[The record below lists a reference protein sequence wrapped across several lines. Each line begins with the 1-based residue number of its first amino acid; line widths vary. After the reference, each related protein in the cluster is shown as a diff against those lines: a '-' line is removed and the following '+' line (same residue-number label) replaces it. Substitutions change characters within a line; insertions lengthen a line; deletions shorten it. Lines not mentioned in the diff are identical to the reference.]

1 MYRSLFWFLLPLVIT
16 ELIYELGIQVING
29 GIARV
34 PRPTETLAAY
44 GIAWGLTSFLAGT
57 VSQTRQMSMVLV
69 RDRATFHTVFR
80 CVAGFGGVH
89 FLILA
94 CLAFTPV
101 GLWVI
106 DELHAVDPT
115 LGGTVRR
122 ALGYLLPIPLIVGI
136 TRFLSGLLLR
146 VRRTDIVSYAMMAG
160 ISMSV
165 VSVFLFLPTPTVQA
179 DPILLPVVATYFGV
193 LTELAVIIYGYRRF
207 ARRSL
212 HRAGRTEGENAVG
225 QDAGA
230 ESARQDATGEQAGH
244 DVAGERVDQDAGG
257 ERVTRRPATD
267 GEQATRRPHTLTA
280 AYVLRFYWP
289 LAITIGIQALSRPI
303 INLFV
308 ARGTDGTESLAVLT
322 IVYALAHLP
331 YGWLNELKNLPP
343 AFQRQDPDARI
354 IRRFTAVCGLISF
367 GAMAL
372 MFWTPVRFYLLETL
386 IGVDHDFAVRCTVP
400 LIIFSFFP
408 LAVTIRSYL
417 HGIALRDH
425 RTGAIAPSG
434 PARAGAVVI
443 VVNVLALFD
452 LHGAIRG
459 VAALYSGFVVETI
472 VVRWRMGRRRVA
484 TARSD

>member
-44 GIAWGLTSFLAGT
+44 GIAWGLTSFLTGT

-69 RDRATFHTVFR
+69 RDRTTFHTVFR
-80 CVAGFGGVH
+80 CVAGFGGAH
-89 FLILA
+89 FLILVS
-94 CLAFTPV
+94 LAFTPV

-106 DELHAVDPT
+106 DELHAVDPI

-146 VRRTDIVSYAMMAG
+146 ARRTDIVSYAMMAG

-165 VSVFLFLPTPTVQA
+165 LSVFLFLPTPAVQT

-207 ARRSL
+207 VRRSL
-212 HRAGRTEGENAVG
+212 HRGDRDGAAEGEQAAG
-225 QDAGA
+225 QDAG
-230 ESARQDATGEQAGH
+230 G
-244 DVAGERVDQDAGG
+244 V
-257 ERVTRRPATD
+257 PAT
-267 GEQATRRPHTLTA
+267 RKPLPLTA

-308 ARGTDGTESLAVLT
+308 ARGADGTESLAVLT

-343 AFQRQDPDARI
+343 AFQRQDPDGRI
-354 IRRFTAVCGLISF
+354 IRRFTAVCGMISF
-367 GAMAL
+367 ASMAL
-372 MFWTPVRFYLLETL
+372 MFWTPVRFFLLETL

-408 LAVTIRSYL
+408 LAVTVRSYL

-425 RTGAIAPSG
+425 RTSAIAPSG
-434 PARAGAVVI
+434 PARAGAIVI

-459 VAALYSGFVVETI
+459 VAALYSGFVTETI
-472 VVRWRMGRRRVA
+472 VVRWRMGRSRFKPGRQ
-484 TARSD
+484 R

>member
-44 GIAWGLTSFLAGT
+44 GIAWGLTSFLTGT

-89 FLILA
+89 FLVLA

-106 DELHAVDPT
+106 DELHAVDPA
-115 LGGTVRR
+115 LGSTVRR
-122 ALGYLLPIPLIVGI
+122 ALGFLLPIPLIVGI

-165 VSVFLFLPTPTVQA
+165 VSVFLFLPTPTVQT
-179 DPILLPVVATYFGV
+179 DPILLPVMATYFGV
-193 LTELAVIIYGYRRF
+193 LTELVVIIYGYRRF

-212 HRAGRTEGENAVG
+212 HRGGSTEGERAAG
-225 QDAGA
+225 QDAGGVLA
-230 ESARQDATGEQAGH
+230 GQNEGGEPARLE
-244 DVAGERVDQDAGG
+244 AGG
-257 ERVTRRPATD
+257 GPISRRPY
-267 GEQATRRPHTLTA
+267 PLTA

-289 LAITIGIQALSRPI
+289 LAVTIGIQALSRPI

-308 ARGTDGTESLAVLT
+308 ARGADGTESLAVLT

-354 IRRFTAVCGLISF
+354 IRRFTAVCGVISF
-367 GAMAL
+367 GTMAL
-372 MFWTPVRFYLLETL
+372 MFWTPVRFFLLETL
-386 IGVDHDFAVRCTVP
+386 IGVDHEFAVRCTVP

-408 LAVTIRSYL
+408 LAVTVRSYL

-425 RTGAIAPSG
+425 RTSAIAPSG
-434 PARAGAVVI
+434 PARAGAIVI
-443 VVNVLALFD
+443 VVNALALFD

-459 VAALYSGFVVETI
+459 VAALYSGFVVEAI
-472 VVRWRMGRRRVA
+472 VVRWRMGRC
-484 TARSD
+484 RSA

>member
-44 GIAWGLTSFLAGT
+44 GIAWGLTSFLTGT

-89 FLILA
+89 FLILVS
-94 CLAFTPV
+94 LAFTPV

-106 DELHAVDPT
+106 DELHAVDPI

-146 VRRTDIVSYAMMAG
+146 ARRTDIVSYAMMAG

-165 VSVFLFLPTPTVQA
+165 LSVFLFLPTPAVQT

-193 LTELAVIIYGYRRF
+193 LTELAVIFYGYRRF
-207 ARRSL
+207 VRRSL
-212 HRAGRTEGENAVG
+212 HRGDRGGAAEGE
-225 QDAGA
+225 Q
-230 ESARQDATGEQAGH
+230 
-244 DVAGERVDQDAGG
+244 VAGQDAGG
-257 ERVTRRPATD
+257 EPVTRKPL
-267 GEQATRRPHTLTA
+267 PLTA

-343 AFQRQDPDARI
+343 AFQRQDPDGRI
-354 IRRFTAVCGLISF
+354 IRRFTAVCGMISL
-367 GAMAL
+367 GTMAL
-372 MFWTPVRFYLLETL
+372 MFWTPVRFFLLETL

-408 LAVTIRSYL
+408 LAVTVRSYL

-425 RTGAIAPSG
+425 RTSAIAPSG
-434 PARAGAVVI
+434 PARAGAIVI

-459 VAALYSGFVVETI
+459 VAALYSGFVTETI
-472 VVRWRMGRRRVA
+472 VVRWRMGK
-484 TARSD
+484 TRS

>member
-1 MYRSLFWFLLPLVIT
+1 MYRTLFWFLLPLVIT

-44 GIAWGLTSFLAGT
+44 GIAWGLTSFLTGT

-94 CLAFTPV
+94 CLAYTPV

-106 DELHAVDPT
+106 DELHAVEPV
-115 LGGTVRR
+115 LGGTVRS
-122 ALGYLLPIPLIVGI
+122 ALGLLLPIPLIVGI
-136 TRFLSGLLLR
+136 TRFLSGLLLQI
-146 VRRTDIVSYAMMAG
+146 RRTDLVSYAMMAG

-165 VSVFLFLPTPTVQA
+165 VSVFLFLPTATVQA
-179 DPILLPVVATYFGV
+179 DPILLPVAATYFGV
-193 LTELAVIIYGYRRF
+193 LTELAVIIWGYRRF
-207 ARRSL
+207 VRRTLRKGGSM
-212 HRAGRTEGENAVG
+212 EGERAETVSGSTVG
-225 QDAGA
+225 ERA
-230 ESARQDATGEQAGH
+230 ETVSGSTERERAEPVSGSMEGEQAAGQ
-244 DVAGERVDQDAGG
+244 DVEGEA
-257 ERVTRRPATD
+257 VTRRPLS
-267 GEQATRRPHTLTA
+267 LTA
-280 AYVLRFYWP
+280 GYVLRFYWP
-289 LAITIGIQALSRPI
+289 LAVTIGIQALSRPI

-308 ARGTDGTESLAVLT
+308 ARGADGTESLAVLT

-343 AFQRQDPDARI
+343 AFQRQDPDGRV
-354 IRRFTAVCGLISF
+354 IRRFTAICGLISF
-367 GAMAL
+367 GTMVL
-372 MFWTPVRFYLLETL
+372 MFWTPVQFYLLESL
-386 IGVDHDFAVRCTVP
+386 IGVDHAFAERCTVP

-434 PARAGAVVI
+434 PARAGAIVI

-459 VAALYSGFVVETI
+459 VAALYSGFVTETI
-472 VVRWRMGRRRVA
+472 VVRWRMGRTHA
-484 TARSD
+484 TTARSD

>member
-44 GIAWGLTSFLAGT
+44 GIAWGLTSFLTGT

-80 CVAGFGGVH
+80 CVGGFGAVH

-106 DELHAVDPT
+106 DELHAVDPA

-122 ALGYLLPIPLIVGI
+122 ALGFLLPIPLIVGI

-179 DPILLPVVATYFGV
+179 DPILLPVVATWFGV

-207 ARRSL
+207 ARRLL
-212 HRAGRTEGENAVG
+212 HRGVSTEGKKAGG
-225 QDAGA
+225 QDASMAPAGRDPA
-230 ESARQDATGEQAGH
+230 GGQEPAGGQDTASETTGK
-244 DVAGERVDQDAGG
+244 DVAVE
-257 ERVTRRPATD
+257 P
-267 GEQATRRPHTLTA
+267 ATRRPDTLTA

-289 LAITIGIQALSRPI
+289 LAVTIGIQALSRPI

-367 GAMAL
+367 GTMAL
-372 MFWTPVRFYLLETL
+372 MFWTPMRFFLLETL

-425 RTGAIAPSG
+425 RTSAIAPSG
-434 PARAGAVVI
+434 PARAGAIVI

-472 VVRWRMGRRRVA
+472 VVRWRMGRRRHA
-484 TARSD
+484 

>member
-1 MYRSLFWFLLPLVIT
+1 MYRTLFWFLLPLVIT

-44 GIAWGLTSFLAGT
+44 GIAWGLTSFLTGT

-69 RDRATFHTVFR
+69 RDRATFLTVFR

-89 FLILA
+89 FLVLA

-106 DELHAVDPT
+106 DELHAVDPA

-122 ALGYLLPIPLIVGI
+122 ALGLLLPIPLIVGI

-146 VRRTDIVSYAMMAG
+146 VRRTDIISYAMMAG

-179 DPILLPVVATYFGV
+179 DPILLPVAATYFGV
-193 LTELAVIIYGYRRF
+193 LTELVVIIYGYRRF

-212 HRAGRTEGENAVG
+212 RRGGSAEGELAAGQDVG
-225 QDAGA
+225 QDT
-230 ESARQDATGEQAGH
+230 AREPVSWRQYPLTTG
-244 DVAGERVDQDAGG
+244 
-257 ERVTRRPATD
+257 
-267 GEQATRRPHTLTA
+267 
-280 AYVLRFYWP
+280 YVLRFYWP
-289 LAITIGIQALSRPI
+289 LAVTIGIQALSRPI

-308 ARGTDGTESLAVLT
+308 ARGADGTESLAVLT

-343 AFQRQDPDARI
+343 AFQRQDPGGRI

-367 GAMAL
+367 GTMVL
-372 MFWTPVRFYLLETL
+372 MFWTPVRFFLLETL

-434 PARAGAVVI
+434 PARAGAIVI

-459 VAALYSGFVVETI
+459 VAALYSGFVTETI
-472 VVRWRMGRRRVA
+472 VVRWRMGRRRG
-484 TARSD
+484 

>member
-1 MYRSLFWFLLPLVIT
+1 MYRTLLWFLLPLVIT

-44 GIAWGLTSFLAGT
+44 GIAWGLASFLTGT

-106 DELHAVDPT
+106 DELHAVDPV
-115 LGGTVRR
+115 LGGTVRS
-122 ALGYLLPIPLIVGI
+122 ALGLLLPIPLIVGI

-146 VRRTDIVSYAMMAG
+146 IRRTDLVSYAMMAG

-179 DPILLPVVATYFGV
+179 DPILLPVAATYFGV

-207 ARRSL
+207 VRRSL
-212 HRAGRTEGENAVG
+212 RRGGSAEGEGVAG
-225 QDAGA
+225 QDA
-230 ESARQDATGEQAGH
+230 
-244 DVAGERVDQDAGG
+244 AGEP
-257 ERVTRRPATD
+257 VTRRRHP
-267 GEQATRRPHTLTA
+267 LTA

-289 LAITIGIQALSRPI
+289 LAVTIGIQALSRPI

-308 ARGTDGTESLAVLT
+308 ARGADGTESLAVLT

-343 AFQRQDPDARI
+343 AFQRQDPDGRI

-367 GAMAL
+367 GTMAL
-372 MFWTPVRFYLLETL
+372 MFWTPVRFFLLETL

-434 PARAGAVVI
+434 PARAGAIVI
-443 VVNVLALFD
+443 VVNVLALLD

-459 VAALYSGFVVETI
+459 VAALYSGFVTETI
-472 VVRWRMGRRRVA
+472 VVRWRMGRHRG
-484 TARSD
+484 

>member
-44 GIAWGLTSFLAGT
+44 GIAWGLTSFLTGT

-80 CVAGFGGVH
+80 CVAGFGGTH
-89 FLILA
+89 FLILVS
-94 CLAFTPV
+94 LAFTPV

-146 VRRTDIVSYAMMAG
+146 ARRTDIVSYAMMAG

-165 VSVFLFLPTPTVQA
+165 LSVFLFLPTPAVQT

-207 ARRSL
+207 VRRSL
-212 HRAGRTEGENAVG
+212 HRG
-225 QDAGA
+225 GA
-230 ESARQDATGEQAGH
+230 AEGEQAEG
-244 DVAGERVDQDAGG
+244 QDAGG
-257 ERVTRRPATD
+257 ETVTRKPLR
-267 GEQATRRPHTLTA
+267 LTA

-308 ARGTDGTESLAVLT
+308 ARGADGTESLAVLT

-343 AFQRQDPDARI
+343 AFQRQDPDGRI
-354 IRRFTAVCGLISF
+354 IRRFTAVCGMISF
-367 GAMAL
+367 GTMAL
-372 MFWTPVRFYLLETL
+372 MFWTPVRFFLLETL

-408 LAVTIRSYL
+408 LAVTVRSYL

-425 RTGAIAPSG
+425 RTSAIAPSG
-434 PARAGAVVI
+434 PARAGAIVI

-459 VAALYSGFVVETI
+459 VAALYSGFVTETI
-472 VVRWRMGRRRVA
+472 VVRWRMGK
-484 TARSD
+484 TRS

>member
-1 MYRSLFWFLLPLVIT
+1 MYRTLFWFLLPLVIT

-44 GIAWGLTSFLAGT
+44 GIAWGLTSFLTGT
-57 VSQTRQMSMVLV
+57 VSQNRQMSMVLV

-89 FLILA
+89 FLVLS

-106 DELHAVDPT
+106 DELHAVDSA

-122 ALGYLLPIPLIVGI
+122 ALGLLLPIPLIVGI

-179 DPILLPVVATYFGV
+179 DPILLPVAATYFGV

-207 ARRSL
+207 VRRSL
-212 HRAGRTEGENAVG
+212 RRGGSTDGEPAAGQKVVGEPIGQDVVGEPTG
-225 QDAGA
+225 QDA
-230 ESARQDATGEQAGH
+230 
-244 DVAGERVDQDAGG
+244 AGEP
-257 ERVTRRPATD
+257 VTRRQHP
-267 GEQATRRPHTLTA
+267 LTA

-289 LAITIGIQALSRPI
+289 LAVTIGIQALSRPI

-343 AFQRQDPDARI
+343 AFQRQDPDGRI
-354 IRRFTAVCGLISF
+354 IPTIHGHLRFDFIRDYGPHVLDPGAVLPPRNADRRGSRFCCSVHCTAGH
-367 GAMAL
+367 
-372 MFWTPVRFYLLETL
+372 LLL
-386 IGVDHDFAVRCTVP
+386 LSPGRHSAV
-400 LIIFSFFP
+400 L
-408 LAVTIRSYL
+408 
-417 HGIALRDH
+417 
-425 RTGAIAPSG
+425 
-434 PARAGAVVI
+434 PARDRAAGPPDGRHRAQ
-443 VVNVLALFD
+443 
-452 LHGAIRG
+452 RP
-459 VAALYSGFVVETI
+459 
-472 VVRWRMGRRRVA
+472 RPGRRDRHRRER
-484 TARSD
+484 TRPLRPARGDPRRGRPLQWIRHGNNRGALAHGQKPRLAGRRSFQMSARLQRT

>member
-1 MYRSLFWFLLPLVIT
+1 MYRTLFWFLLPLVIT

-44 GIAWGLTSFLAGT
+44 GIAWGLTSFLTGT

-89 FLILA
+89 FLILS

-106 DELHAVDPT
+106 DELHAVDPV
-115 LGGTVRR
+115 LGGTVRG
-122 ALGYLLPIPLIVGI
+122 ALGLLLPIPLIVGI

-179 DPILLPVVATYFGV
+179 DPILLPVAATYFGV
-193 LTELAVIIYGYRRF
+193 LTELAVIIWGYRRF
-207 ARRSL
+207 VRRSL
-212 HRAGRTEGENAVG
+212 RRGGSTA
-225 QDAGA
+225 
-230 ESARQDATGEQAGH
+230 GEQA
-244 DVAGERVDQDAGG
+244 AGQDAGG
-257 ERVTRRPATD
+257 EPTGQGAG
-267 GEQATRRPHTLTA
+267 GEPATRRQHPLTA

-289 LAITIGIQALSRPI
+289 LAVTIGIQALSRPI

-308 ARGTDGTESLAVLT
+308 ARGADGTESLAVLT

-343 AFQRQDPDARI
+343 AFQRQDPDGRI
-354 IRRFTAVCGLISF
+354 IRRFTAICGLISF
-367 GAMAL
+367 GTMAL
-372 MFWTPVRFYLLETL
+372 MFWTPVRFFLLETL
-386 IGVDHDFAVRCTVP
+386 IGVDHDFAVQCTVP
-400 LIIFSFFP
+400 LVIFSFFP
-408 LAVTIRSYL
+408 LAVTVRSYL

-434 PARAGAVVI
+434 PARAGAIVI

-459 VAALYSGFVVETI
+459 VAALYSGFVTETI
-472 VVRWRMGRRRVA
+472 VVRWRMGKKRG
-484 TARSD
+484 

>member
-1 MYRSLFWFLLPLVIT
+1 MYRTLFWFLLPLVIT
-16 ELIYELGIQVING
+16 ELIYELGIQFVNG

-34 PRPTETLAAY
+34 PHPTETLAAY
-44 GIAWGLTSFLAGT
+44 GIAWGLASFLSGT

-69 RDRATFHTVFR
+69 RDRATFHTVFK
-80 CVAGFGGVH
+80 CVAGFGAVH
-89 FLILA
+89 FLT
-94 CLAFTPV
+94 LAFLAYTPL

-106 DELHAVDPT
+106 DELHAVDPV
-115 LGGTVRR
+115 LGSTVRK
-122 ALGYLLPIPLIVGI
+122 ALGFLLPIPLIVGI

-165 VSVFLFLPTPTVQA
+165 VSVFLFLPSPTVQT
-179 DPILLPVVATYFGV
+179 DPILLPVIATYFGV
-193 LTELAVIIYGYRRF
+193 LTELAVIFFGYRRF
-207 ARRSL
+207 ARRTL
-212 HRAGRTEGENAVG
+212 YRTGEIDGNHGERRREGTAADG
-225 QDAGA
+225 QASGTETSEQPAGA
-230 ESARQDATGEQAGH
+230 DSAARESI
-244 DVAGERVDQDAGG
+244 
-257 ERVTRRPATD
+257 P
-267 GEQATRRPHTLTA
+267 LTP

-289 LAITIGIQALSRPI
+289 LAVTIGIQALSRPI

-343 AFQRQDPDARI
+343 AFHRQDPDARI

-367 GAMAL
+367 STMAL
-372 MFWTPVRFYLLETL
+372 MFWTPVRYFLLETL
-386 IGVDHDFAVRCTVP
+386 IGVDHEFAERCTVP

-408 LAVTIRSYL
+408 LAVTVRSYL

-443 VVNVLALFD
+443 VVNLLALFD
-452 LHGAIRG
+452 VYGAIRG

-472 VVRWRMGRRRVA
+472 VVRWRMGRQRVTTTRA
-484 TARSD
+484 D

>member
-1 MYRSLFWFLLPLVIT
+1 MYRTLFWFLLPLVIT

-34 PRPTETLAAY
+34 PRPTEILAAY
-44 GIAWGLTSFLAGT
+44 GIAWGLTSFLTGT

-89 FLILA
+89 FLILG

-106 DELHAVDPT
+106 DELHAVDPI
-115 LGGTVRR
+115 LGGTVRG
-122 ALGYLLPIPLIVGI
+122 ALGLLLPIPLIVGI

-146 VRRTDIVSYAMMAG
+146 VRRTDIISYAMMAG

-179 DPILLPVVATYFGV
+179 DPILLPVAATYFGV
-193 LTELAVIIYGYRRF
+193 LTELVVIIYGYRRF
-207 ARRSL
+207 VRRTLRKGGS
-212 HRAGRTEGENAVG
+212 TEGERATGHDVTGQDVVG
-225 QDAGA
+225 QDA
-230 ESARQDATGEQAGH
+230 SGEP
-244 DVAGERVDQDAGG
+244 VS
-257 ERVTRRPATD
+257 RRPYA
-267 GEQATRRPHTLTA
+267 LTTG
-280 AYVLRFYWP
+280 YVLRFYWP
-289 LAITIGIQALSRPI
+289 LAVTIGIQALSRPI

-308 ARGTDGTESLAVLT
+308 ARGADGTESLAVLT

-343 AFQRQDPDARI
+343 AFQRQDPEGRI
-354 IRRFTAVCGLISF
+354 IRRFTAICGLISF
-367 GAMAL
+367 GTMVL
-372 MFWTPVRFYLLETL
+372 MFWTPLRFILLETL
-386 IGVDHDFAVRCTVP
+386 IGVDHEFAVRCTVP

-434 PARAGAVVI
+434 PARAGAIVI

-459 VAALYSGFVVETI
+459 VAALYSGFVTETI
-472 VVRWRMGRRRVA
+472 VVRWRMGRSRG
-484 TARSD
+484 

>member
-44 GIAWGLTSFLAGT
+44 GIAWGLTSFLTGT

-69 RDRATFHTVFR
+69 RNRATFHTVFR
-80 CVAGFGGVH
+80 CVGGFGAVH

-106 DELHAVDPT
+106 DELHAVDPV

-179 DPILLPVVATYFGV
+179 DPILLPVVATWFGV

-207 ARRSL
+207 ARRLL
-212 HRAGRTEGENAVG
+212 HRGVRTEEEKAVG
-225 QDAGA
+225 QGTGGETAGKGVV
-230 ESARQDATGEQAGH
+230 GEQIRQETG
-244 DVAGERVDQDAGG
+244 GKQIQQDAGSK
-257 ERVTRRPATD
+257 P
-267 GEQATRRPHTLTA
+267 ATRRPYTLTA

-289 LAITIGIQALSRPI
+289 LAVTIGIQALSRPI

-367 GAMAL
+367 GTMAL
-372 MFWTPVRFYLLETL
+372 MFWTPVRFFLLETL
-386 IGVDHDFAVRCTVP
+386 IGVDHEFAMRCTVP

-425 RTGAIAPSG
+425 RTSAIAPSG
-434 PARAGAVVI
+434 PARAAAIVF
-443 VVNVLALFD
+443 VVNVLTLFD

-459 VAALYSGFVVETI
+459 VAALYSGFVVEAI

>member
-1 MYRSLFWFLLPLVIT
+1 MYRTLFWFLLPLVIT

-44 GIAWGLTSFLAGT
+44 GIAWGLTSFLTGT

-106 DELHAVDPT
+106 DELHAVDPV
-115 LGGTVRR
+115 LGGTVRS
-122 ALGYLLPIPLIVGI
+122 ALGLLLPIPLIVGI

-146 VRRTDIVSYAMMAG
+146 IRRTDLVSYAMMAG

-179 DPILLPVVATYFGV
+179 DPILLPVAATYLGV

-207 ARRSL
+207 VRRSL
-212 HRAGRTEGENAVG
+212 RRGGSAEGEGV
-225 QDAGA
+225 AG
-230 ESARQDATGEQAGH
+230 QDATGEP
-244 DVAGERVDQDAGG
+244 
-257 ERVTRRPATD
+257 VTRRRHP
-267 GEQATRRPHTLTA
+267 LTA

-289 LAITIGIQALSRPI
+289 LAVTIGIQALSRPI

-343 AFQRQDPDARI
+343 AFQRQDPDGRI

-367 GAMAL
+367 GTMVL
-372 MFWTPVRFYLLETL
+372 MFWTPVRFFLLETL

-434 PARAGAVVI
+434 PARAGAIVI

-459 VAALYSGFVVETI
+459 VAALYSGFVTETI
-472 VVRWRMGRRRVA
+472 VVRWRMGRHRG
-484 TARSD
+484 

>member
-44 GIAWGLTSFLAGT
+44 GIAWGLTSFLTGT

-80 CVAGFGGVH
+80 CVAGFGGAH
-89 FLILA
+89 FLILVS
-94 CLAFTPV
+94 LAFTPV

-115 LGGTVRR
+115 LGSTVRR
-122 ALGYLLPIPLIVGI
+122 ALGFLLPIPLIVGI

-146 VRRTDIVSYAMMAG
+146 ARRTDIVSYAMMAG

-165 VSVFLFLPTPTVQA
+165 LSVFLFLPTPAVQT

-207 ARRSL
+207 VRRSL
-212 HRAGRTEGENAVG
+212 HRGGGDEGEQAAG
-225 QDAGA
+225 QDAGGDPV
-230 ESARQDATGEQAGH
+230 SRK
-244 DVAGERVDQDAGG
+244 
-257 ERVTRRPATD
+257 PL
-267 GEQATRRPHTLTA
+267 PLTA

-343 AFQRQDPDARI
+343 AFQRQDPDGRI

-367 GAMAL
+367 ASMAL
-372 MFWTPVRFYLLETL
+372 MFWTPIRFFLLETL

-408 LAVTIRSYL
+408 LAVTVRSYL

-425 RTGAIAPSG
+425 RTSAIAPSG
-434 PARAGAVVI
+434 PARAGAIVM

-459 VAALYSGFVVETI
+459 VAALYSGFVTETI
-472 VVRWRMGRRRVA
+472 VVRWRMGK
-484 TARSD
+484 TRS

>member
-44 GIAWGLTSFLAGT
+44 GIAWGLTSFLTGT
-57 VSQTRQMSMVLV
+57 VSQTRQVSMVLV

-80 CVAGFGGVH
+80 CVAGFGGAH
-89 FLILA
+89 FLILV

-115 LGGTVRR
+115 LGSTVRR
-122 ALGYLLPIPLIVGI
+122 ALGFLLPIPLIVGI

-146 VRRTDIVSYAMMAG
+146 IRRTDLVSYAMMAG

-212 HRAGRTEGENAVG
+212 HRG
-225 QDAGA
+225 GA
-230 ESARQDATGEQAGH
+230 TAGEQADGP
-244 DVAGERVDQDAGG
+244 DEVGDP
-257 ERVTRRPATD
+257 VTRRPY
-267 GEQATRRPHTLTA
+267 PLTA

-343 AFQRQDPDARI
+343 AFQRQDPEGRI
-354 IRRFTAVCGLISF
+354 IRRFTAVCGMISF
-367 GAMAL
+367 GTMAL
-372 MFWTPVRFYLLETL
+372 MFWTPVRFFLLETL

-434 PARAGAVVI
+434 PARAGAIVI

-459 VAALYSGFVVETI
+459 VAALYSGFVTETI
-472 VVRWRMGRRRVA
+472 VVRWRMGKGRDA
-484 TARSD
+484 TSRSG

>member
-44 GIAWGLTSFLAGT
+44 GIAWGLTSFLTGT

-80 CVAGFGGVH
+80 CVAGFGGAH
-89 FLILA
+89 FLILVS
-94 CLAFTPV
+94 LAFTPV
-101 GLWVI
+101 GLWAI

-146 VRRTDIVSYAMMAG
+146 ARRTDIVSYAMMAG

-165 VSVFLFLPTPTVQA
+165 LSVFLFLPTPAVQT

-193 LTELAVIIYGYRRF
+193 LTELTVIIYGYRRF
-207 ARRSL
+207 VRRSL
-212 HRAGRTEGENAVG
+212 HRGDRDG
-225 QDAGA
+225 
-230 ESARQDATGEQAGH
+230 ATGRKQA
-244 DVAGERVDQDAGG
+244 AGQDAGG
-257 ERVTRRPATD
+257 EPVTRKPL
-267 GEQATRRPHTLTA
+267 PLTA

-343 AFQRQDPDARI
+343 AFQRQDPDGRI
-354 IRRFTAVCGLISF
+354 IRRFTAVCGMISF
-367 GAMAL
+367 ASMAL
-372 MFWTPVRFYLLETL
+372 MFWTPMRFFLLETL
-386 IGVDHDFAVRCTVP
+386 IGVDHDFAMRCTVP

-425 RTGAIAPSG
+425 RTSAIAPSG
-434 PARAGAVVI
+434 PARAGAIVI

-459 VAALYSGFVVETI
+459 VAALYSGFVTETI
-472 VVRWRMGRRRVA
+472 VVRWRMGRSRVKPG
-484 TARSD
+484 RQR

>member
-1 MYRSLFWFLLPLVIT
+1 MYRTLFWFLLPLVIT

-89 FLILA
+89 FLILV

-106 DELHAVDPT
+106 DELHAVDPV

-122 ALGYLLPIPLIVGI
+122 ALGLLLPIPLIVGI

-146 VRRTDIVSYAMMAG
+146 IRRTDLVSYAMMAG

-165 VSVFLFLPTPTVQA
+165 VSVFLFLPTPTVQT
-179 DPILLPVVATYFGV
+179 DPILLPVAATYFGV
-193 LTELAVIIYGYRRF
+193 LTELVVIIYGYRRF
-207 ARRSL
+207 VRRTLRTGGS
-212 HRAGRTEGENAVG
+212 TEGERAAG
-225 QDAGA
+225 QDAAGQDA
-230 ESARQDATGEQAGH
+230 AGQDVARQDASGEPISRRQYPLTTG
-244 DVAGERVDQDAGG
+244 
-257 ERVTRRPATD
+257 
-267 GEQATRRPHTLTA
+267 
-280 AYVLRFYWP
+280 YVLRFYWP
-289 LAITIGIQALSRPI
+289 LAVTIGIQALSRPI

-343 AFQRQDPDARI
+343 AFQRQDPEGRI
-354 IRRFTAVCGLISF
+354 IRRFTAICGLISF
-367 GAMAL
+367 GTMVL
-372 MFWTPVRFYLLETL
+372 MFWTPVRFFLLETL

-434 PARAGAVVI
+434 PARAGAIVI
-443 VVNVLALFD
+443 VVNVLALFRPARGD
-452 LHGAIRG
+452 PRRGRPLQWIRHGNDRG
-459 VAALYSGFVVETI
+459 PVAHGQ
-472 VVRWRMGRRRVA
+472 M
-484 TARSD
+484 ARG

>member
-44 GIAWGLTSFLAGT
+44 GIAWGLTSFLTGT

-106 DELHAVDPT
+106 DDLHAVDPA

-122 ALGYLLPIPLIVGI
+122 ALGFLLPIPLVVGI

-146 VRRTDIVSYAMMAG
+146 VRRTDVVSYAMMAG

-165 VSVFLFLPTPTVQA
+165 VSVFLFLPTPTVQT
-179 DPILLPVVATYFGV
+179 DPILLPVMATYFGV

-207 ARRSL
+207 ARRLL
-212 HRAGRTEGENAVG
+212 HRGGNVE
-225 QDAGA
+225 
-230 ESARQDATGEQAGH
+230 GEQA
-244 DVAGERVDQDAGG
+244 AGQNAGG
-257 ERVTRRPATD
+257 EPIGQNTD
-267 GEQATRRPHTLTA
+267 GEPATRSRHPLTA

-289 LAITIGIQALSRPI
+289 LAVTIGIQALSRPI

-354 IRRFTAVCGLISF
+354 IRRFTAVCGMISF
-367 GAMAL
+367 GTMAL
-372 MFWTPVRFYLLETL
+372 MFWTPVRFFLLETL
-386 IGVDHDFAVRCTVP
+386 IGVDHEFAMRCTVP

-408 LAVTIRSYL
+408 LAVTVRSYL

-425 RTGAIAPSG
+425 RTSAIAPSG
-434 PARAGAVVI
+434 PARAGAIVI

-459 VAALYSGFVVETI
+459 VAALYSGFVVEAI
-472 VVRWRMGRRRVA
+472 VVRWRMGWRRVA
-484 TARSD
+484 TARSG

>member
-1 MYRSLFWFLLPLVIT
+1 MYRTLFWFLLPLVIT

-44 GIAWGLTSFLAGT
+44 GIAWGLTSFLTGT

-106 DELHAVDPT
+106 DELHAVDPI
-115 LGGTVRR
+115 LGGTVRS
-122 ALGYLLPIPLIVGI
+122 ALGLLLPIPLIVGI

-146 VRRTDIVSYAMMAG
+146 VRRTDIISYAMMAG

-179 DPILLPVVATYFGV
+179 DPILLPVAATYFGV

-207 ARRSL
+207 VRRTLKRSS
-212 HRAGRTEGENAVG
+212 GEIVSGETEGGRAAG
-225 QDAGA
+225 QDAAGQDT
-230 ESARQDATGEQAGH
+230 AREP
-244 DVAGERVDQDAGG
+244 
-257 ERVTRRPATD
+257 VTRRQYP
-267 GEQATRRPHTLTA
+267 LTA
-280 AYVLRFYWP
+280 SYVLRFYWP
-289 LAITIGIQALSRPI
+289 LAVTIGIQALSRPI

-308 ARGTDGTESLAVLT
+308 ARGADGTESLAVLT

-343 AFQRQDPDARI
+343 AFQRQDPEGRI
-354 IRRFTAVCGLISF
+354 IRRFTAICGLISF
-367 GAMAL
+367 GTMVL
-372 MFWTPVRFYLLETL
+372 MFWTPVRFFLLETL

-434 PARAGAVVI
+434 PARAGAIVI

-459 VAALYSGFVVETI
+459 VAALYSGFVTETI
-472 VVRWRMGRRRVA
+472 VVRWRMGRIRG
-484 TARSD
+484 

>member
-1 MYRSLFWFLLPLVIT
+1 MYRTLFWFLLPLVIT

-69 RDRATFHTVFR
+69 RNRATFHTVFR

-89 FLILA
+89 LFLLA

-106 DELHAVDPT
+106 DDLHAVDPT
-115 LGGTVRR
+115 LGSVVRR
-122 ALGYLLPIPLIVGI
+122 ALGYLLPLPLLVGI

-146 VRRTDIVSYAMMAG
+146 VRRTDIISYAMMAG

-179 DPILLPVVATYFGV
+179 DPILLPVAATYFGV
-193 LTELAVIIYGYRRF
+193 LTELVVIIYGYRRF
-207 ARRSL
+207 VRRSL
-212 HRAGRTEGENAVG
+212 RRGGNTEGEPTVG
-225 QDAGA
+225 QDAG
-230 ESARQDATGEQAGH
+230 GEP
-244 DVAGERVDQDAGG
+244 
-257 ERVTRRPATD
+257 VTRTQHP
-267 GEQATRRPHTLTA
+267 LTA

-289 LAITIGIQALSRPI
+289 LAVTIGIQALSRPI

-308 ARGTDGTESLAVLT
+308 ARGADGTESLAVLT

-343 AFQRQDPDARI
+343 AFQRQDLDARI

-367 GAMAL
+367 GTMAL
-372 MFWTPVRFYLLETL
+372 MFWTPVRFFLLETL

-434 PARAGAVVI
+434 PARAGAIVI

-459 VAALYSGFVVETI
+459 VAALYSGFVTETI
-472 VVRWRMGRRRVA
+472 VVRWRMGRSRAA
-484 TARSD
+484 TTRSD

>member
-1 MYRSLFWFLLPLVIT
+1 MYRTLFWFLLPLVIT

-89 FLILA
+89 FLILV

-106 DELHAVDPT
+106 DELHAVDPV

-122 ALGYLLPIPLIVGI
+122 ALGLLLPIPLIVGI

-146 VRRTDIVSYAMMAG
+146 IRRTDLVSYAMMAG

-165 VSVFLFLPTPTVQA
+165 VSVFLFLPTPTIQA
-179 DPILLPVVATYFGV
+179 DPILLPVAATYFGV
-193 LTELAVIIYGYRRF
+193 LTELVVIIYGYRRF
-207 ARRSL
+207 VRRTLQTGGS
-212 HRAGRTEGENAVG
+212 TEGERA
-225 QDAGA
+225 AG
-230 ESARQDATGEQAGH
+230 QDATGERATG
-244 DVAGERVDQDAGG
+244 QDAVGQDTARQDASG
-257 ERVTRRPATD
+257 EPVSRRQYP
-267 GEQATRRPHTLTA
+267 LTTG
-280 AYVLRFYWP
+280 YVLRFYWP
-289 LAITIGIQALSRPI
+289 LAVTIGIQALSRPI

-308 ARGTDGTESLAVLT
+308 ARGADGTESLAVLT

-331 YGWLNELKNLPP
+331 YGWLNELKNLLP
-343 AFQRQDPDARI
+343 AFQRQDPEGRI
-354 IRRFTAVCGLISF
+354 IRRFTAICGLISF
-367 GAMAL
+367 GTMVL
-372 MFWTPVRFYLLETL
+372 MFWTPVRFFLLETL

-417 HGIALRDH
+417 HGITLRDH

-434 PARAGAVVI
+434 PARAGAIVI

-459 VAALYSGFVVETI
+459 VAALYSGFVTETI
-472 VVRWRMGRRRVA
+472 VVRWRMGRRRG
-484 TARSD
+484 

>member
-1 MYRSLFWFLLPLVIT
+1 MYRTLFWFLLPLVIT

-89 FLILA
+89 FLILV

-106 DELHAVDPT
+106 DELHAVDPV

-122 ALGYLLPIPLIVGI
+122 ALGLLLPIPLIVGI

-146 VRRTDIVSYAMMAG
+146 IRRTDLVSYAMMAG

-179 DPILLPVVATYFGV
+179 DPILLPVAATYFGV
-193 LTELAVIIYGYRRF
+193 LTELVVIIYGYRRF
-207 ARRSL
+207 VRRTLRKGGS
-212 HRAGRTEGENAVG
+212 TEGERATGHDVTGQDVVG
-225 QDAGA
+225 QDA
-230 ESARQDATGEQAGH
+230 SGEP
-244 DVAGERVDQDAGG
+244 VS
-257 ERVTRRPATD
+257 RRPYA
-267 GEQATRRPHTLTA
+267 LTTG
-280 AYVLRFYWP
+280 YVLRFYWP
-289 LAITIGIQALSRPI
+289 LAVTIGIQALSRPI

-308 ARGTDGTESLAVLT
+308 ARGADGTESLAVLT

-343 AFQRQDPDARI
+343 AFQRQDPEGRI
-354 IRRFTAVCGLISF
+354 IRRFTAICGLISF
-367 GAMAL
+367 GTMVL
-372 MFWTPVRFYLLETL
+372 MFWTPVRFFLLETL
-386 IGVDHDFAVRCTVP
+386 IGVDHGFAVRCTVP

-434 PARAGAVVI
+434 PARAGAIVI

-459 VAALYSGFVVETI
+459 VAALYSGFVTETV
-472 VVRWRMGRRRVA
+472 VVRWRMGR
-484 TARSD
+484 S

>member
-1 MYRSLFWFLLPLVIT
+1 MYRSLFWFLLPLVVT

-44 GIAWGLTSFLAGT
+44 GIAWGLTSFLTGT

-80 CVAGFGGVH
+80 CVAGFGATH

-94 CLAFTPV
+94 CLAYTPV
-101 GLWVI
+101 GLLVI

-115 LGGTVRR
+115 LGSTVRR
-122 ALGYLLPIPLIVGI
+122 ALGLLLPIPLIVGI
-136 TRFLSGLLLR
+136 TRFLSGLLLQ
-146 VRRTDIVSYAMMAG
+146 VRRTDIVSYAMMSG

-165 VSVFLFLPTPTVQA
+165 VSVFLFLPTPTVQT
-179 DPILLPVVATYFGV
+179 DPILLPVMATWFGV

-207 ARRSL
+207 VRRSL
-212 HRAGRTEGENAVG
+212 HRGGSAGGEPAAVQEAGVAPARQEAGRETIG
-225 QDAGA
+225 QEAG
-230 ESARQDATGEQAGH
+230 R
-244 DVAGERVDQDAGG
+244 
-257 ERVTRRPATD
+257 ERVTRVPY
-267 GEQATRRPHTLTA
+267 TLTA
-280 AYVLRFYWP
+280 AYVMRFYWP

-343 AFQRQDPDARI
+343 AFQRQDPDGQV
-354 IRRFTAVCGLISF
+354 IRRFTAICGVISF
-367 GAMAL
+367 GTMAL
-372 MFWTPVRFYLLETL
+372 MFWTPVRFFLLETL
-386 IGVDHDFAVRCTVP
+386 IGVDHEFAMRCTVP

-434 PARAGAVVI
+434 PARAGAIVI

-459 VAALYSGFVVETI
+459 VAALYSGFVTETI
-472 VVRWRMGRRRVA
+472 VVRWRMGRRRRA
-484 TARSD
+484 

>member
-44 GIAWGLTSFLAGT
+44 GIAWGLTSFLTGT

-80 CVAGFGGVH
+80 CVGGFGGVH

-122 ALGYLLPIPLIVGI
+122 ALGFLLPIPLIVGI

-179 DPILLPVVATYFGV
+179 DPILLPVMATWFGV

-207 ARRSL
+207 ARRLL
-212 HRAGRTEGENAVG
+212 HRGVSTEGVQA
-225 QDAGA
+225 AG
-230 ESARQDATGEQAGH
+230 
-244 DVAGERVDQDAGG
+244 QDAGG
-257 ERVTRRPATD
+257 EPIRQEAG
-267 GEQATRRPHTLTA
+267 GEPATRRSYPLTA

-308 ARGTDGTESLAVLT
+308 ARGADGTESLAVLT

-331 YGWLNELKNLPP
+331 YGWLNELKNLPT
-343 AFQRQDPDARI
+343 AFQRQDPDGRI
-354 IRRFTAVCGLISF
+354 IRRFTAVCGVISF
-367 GAMAL
+367 GTMAL
-372 MFWTPVRFYLLETL
+372 MFWTPVRFFLLETL

-408 LAVTIRSYL
+408 LAVTVRSYL

-425 RTGAIAPSG
+425 RTSAIAPSG
-434 PARAGAVVI
+434 PARAGAIVI

-472 VVRWRMGRRRVA
+472 VVRWRMGRRRL
-484 TARSD
+484 S

>member
-44 GIAWGLTSFLAGT
+44 GIAWGLTSFLTGT

-69 RDRATFHTVFR
+69 RDRVTFHTVFR
-80 CVAGFGGVH
+80 CVGGFGAVH

-106 DELHAVDPT
+106 DELHAVDPA

-122 ALGYLLPIPLIVGI
+122 ALGYLLPIPLVVGI

-179 DPILLPVVATYFGV
+179 DPILLPVVATWFGV
-193 LTELAVIIYGYRRF
+193 LTELAVIIWGYRRF
-207 ARRSL
+207 ARRLL
-212 HRAGRTEGENAVG
+212 HRGVRTEGEKAAGQGVAEEPAG
-225 QDAGA
+225 QDTAG
-230 ESARQDATGEQAGH
+230 EPIEHGEFIELARQEAGSEPARQEAGSEPAT
-244 DVAGERVDQDAGG
+244 RS
-257 ERVTRRPATD
+257 RRP
-267 GEQATRRPHTLTA
+267 LTA

-289 LAITIGIQALSRPI
+289 LAVTIGIQALSRPI

-367 GAMAL
+367 GTMAL
-372 MFWTPVRFYLLETL
+372 MFWTPVRFFLLETL

-425 RTGAIAPSG
+425 RTSAIAPSG
-434 PARAGAVVI
+434 PARAGAIVI

-459 VAALYSGFVVETI
+459 VAALYSGFVVEAI
-472 VVRWRMGRRRVA
+472 VVRWRMGRRRIA
-484 TARSD
+484 TARSG

>member
-44 GIAWGLTSFLAGT
+44 GIAWGLTSFLTGT

-80 CVAGFGGVH
+80 CVAGFGGAH
-89 FLILA
+89 FLILVS
-94 CLAFTPV
+94 LAFTPV

-122 ALGYLLPIPLIVGI
+122 ALGFLLPIPLIVGI

-146 VRRTDIVSYAMMAG
+146 ARRTDIVSYAMMAG

-165 VSVFLFLPTPTVQA
+165 LSVFLFLPTPAVQT

-207 ARRSL
+207 VRRSL
-212 HRAGRTEGENAVG
+212 HRGDGDGAAEGEQAAG
-225 QDAGA
+225 QDAGGDPV
-230 ESARQDATGEQAGH
+230 SRK
-244 DVAGERVDQDAGG
+244 
-257 ERVTRRPATD
+257 PF
-267 GEQATRRPHTLTA
+267 PLTA

-343 AFQRQDPDARI
+343 AFQRQDPDGRI
-354 IRRFTAVCGLISF
+354 IRRFTAVCGMISF
-367 GAMAL
+367 ASMAL
-372 MFWTPVRFYLLETL
+372 MFWTPMRFFLLETL

-408 LAVTIRSYL
+408 LAVTVRSYL

-425 RTGAIAPSG
+425 RTSAIAPSG
-434 PARAGAVVI
+434 PARAGAIVM

-459 VAALYSGFVVETI
+459 VAALYSGFVTETI
-472 VVRWRMGRRRVA
+472 VVRWRMGK
-484 TARSD
+484 TRS